1 MADLVFTIVN
11 FVVTV
16 GIAVLVLKMLID
28 KKDEQFMNIIK
39 KFREKQNTLQNE

>member
-1 MADLVFTIVN
+1 MLMADLVFTIVN

-28 KKDEQFMNIIK
+28 KKDE
-39 KFREKQNTLQNE
+39 

>member
-11 FVVTV
+11 FIVTV